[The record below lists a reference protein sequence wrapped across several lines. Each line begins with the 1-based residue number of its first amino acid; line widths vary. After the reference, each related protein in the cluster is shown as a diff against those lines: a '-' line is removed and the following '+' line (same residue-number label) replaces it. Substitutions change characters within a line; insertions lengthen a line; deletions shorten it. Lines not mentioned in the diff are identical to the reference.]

1 MSDDEV
7 KKQIG
12 SLVSRAREAL
22 VEVRDVVVRT
32 SQLGKLKMDATF
44 LRKEQDKAL
53 QRLGTLIFEQV
64 EEGELTLSK
73 EFLPHLEL
81 VRSLS
86 RQLQEQEEEMVEVEA
101 GR

>member
-1 MSDDEV
+1 MSEDEV

-12 SLVSRAREAL
+12 SVVARAREAL
-22 VEVRDVVVRT
+22 AEVRDAVVRT

-53 QRLGTLIFEQV
+53 QRLGAQVFEMV
-64 EEGELTLSK
+64 EDGDLAPPKEL
-73 EFLPHLEL
+73 LPHLEL
-81 VRSLS
+81 VRSLA
-86 RQLQEQEEEMVEVEA
+86 RQLEEQEEEMIEVEA